1 MIESLDAVFYTAI
14 FVLPGFIVNS
24 IIDSTNP
31 PKRFREF
38 TYLLK
43 CIIFSIMHCAIW
55 SWLYKIV
62 LESDLVSTP
71 WFWLILVAI
80 SIVGASVLGLIIS
93 IFKQHN
99 IVNRLLEKFKVKTI
113 HPIPTAWDYYF
124 SKLEPAF
131 IIITLVDD
139 TRLYGWYANESFAS
153 SDEEDGDIYV
163 QKGYKVTDDGTWIL
177 DEYSA
182 GFYVAKNQIKCI
194 EIKKGENNE

>member
-62 LESDLVSTP
+62 LESDLVSTF
-71 WFWLILVAI
+71 WFWLLLVAI
-80 SIVGASVLGLIIS
+80 SVLGSAVLGLIIA
-93 IFKQHN
+93 FLKQSN
-99 IVNRLLEKFKVKTI
+99 LAKRLLEKIGAKTI
-113 HPIPTAWDYYF
+113 HSTPTAWDYYF
-124 SKLEPAF
+124 SKQESAF
-131 IIITLVDD
+131 VIITLVDD
-139 TRLYGWYANESFAS
+139 TKLYGWYAKDSFTS
-153 SDEEDGDIYV
+153 SDEEERDIYV

-177 DEYSA
+177 DEESA
-182 GFYVAKNQIKCI
+182 GFYVAKNQIKYI

>member
-31 PKRFREF
+31 PKRCREF
-38 TYLLK
+38 IYLLK

-62 LESDLVSTP
+62 LESDLVSTF
-71 WFWLILVAI
+71 WFWLLLVAI
-80 SIVGASVLGLIIS
+80 SVLGSAVLGLIIA
-93 IFKQHN
+93 FLKQSN
-99 IVNRLLEKFKVKTI
+99 LAKRLLEKIGAKTI
-113 HPIPTAWDYYF
+113 HSTPSAWDYYF
-124 SKLEPAF
+124 SKQESAF
-131 IIITLVDD
+131 VIITLVDD
-139 TRLYGWYANESFAS
+139 TKLYGWYAKDSFTS
-153 SDEEDGDIYV
+153 SDEEERDIYV

-177 DEYSA
+177 DEESA
-182 GFYVAKNQIKCI
+182 GFYVAKNQIKYI